1 MWTPAS
7 TLPATAHLKAMDS
20 AVRLRPNRI
29 IARGTNT
36 AAKMA
41 NTGEVTVA
49 SVAAAAAGV
58 TWTPSNQAQ
67 PSHHSRTTT
76 LAYTMLVPW
85 KHISAP

>member
-1 MWTPAS
+1 MDCVGVMQVWRWVTHLWTPAS
-7 TLPATAHLKAMDS
+7 TLPATAHLNAMDS
-20 AVRLRPNRI
+20 ADRLRPNRI

-58 TWTPSNQAQ
+58 T
-67 PSHHSRTTT
+67 
-76 LAYTMLVPW
+76 
-85 KHISAP
+85 